1 MNVPSLIQDQ
11 SDSDSESD
19 EDIFGPATGPL
30 APSGGPPA
38 QTAVSTEPEL
48 TPMEVANEII
58 ERLVEAD
65 RDYQLW
71 MARFRQARE
80 ELALIEVG
88 EPPDMTSIHGGMR
101 SESESEE
108 SEGDD
113 DGELMD
119 METES
124 DEAEAADD
132 EEEAADDV
140 EEEEDDPWG
149 ALDAQRV
156 QAEIEEWQEIEQR
169 HRQALNRMGEEFVGG
184 DIALLEDHWSVQMAA
199 GEREAYL
206 RANQAVNAWEAASVR
221 RQHKDE
227 MVKERERTKWA
238 KDLREM

>member
-1 MNVPSLIQDQ
+1 MGVSRG
-11 SDSDSESD
+11 E
-19 EDIFGPATGPL
+19 EEEEAE
-30 APSGGPPA
+30 APDDV
-38 QTAVSTEPEL
+38 QE
-48 TPMEVANEII
+48 
-58 ERLVEAD
+58 
-65 RDYQLW
+65 Q
-71 MARFRQARE
+71 
-80 ELALIEVG
+80 
-88 EPPDMTSIHGGMR
+88 
-101 SESESEE
+101 SEE
-108 SEGDD
+108 SEGND

-124 DEAEAADD
+124 EEAEA
-132 EEEAADDV
+132 EDDV
-140 EEEEDDPWG
+140 QEEEEDPWE

-156 QAEIEEWQEIEQR
+156 QAEIEEWEEIEQR